1 MKCYWCGKEFTP
13 LKNWQRYCSP
23 ACRVAANRK
32 RLPKDEVHTQ
42 ETVLIRLFRCL
53 QCGEV
58 VNVYDPFDNR
68 FKFCCVHCEKLYWKH
83 PEKKREKG
91 IRQFQCHA
99 CGKNVI
105 VTDPLDRR
113 RFYCSET
120 CREAQHRAKRKV
132 IREQKKKDKCL
143 GIRLIFTNLSYSLNS
158 LKERV
163 YHESYLQNHLE

>member
-1 MKCYWCGKEFTP
+1 MKYIRRKPYSFVHFGACSAGKWSMSMIHP
-13 LKNWQRYCSP
+13 I
-23 ACRVAANRK
+23 
-32 RLPKDEVHTQ
+32 
-42 ETVLIRLFRCL
+42 TVSNFAVSIVRNCTGNIR
-53 QCGEV
+53 
-58 VNVYDPFDNR
+58 
-68 FKFCCVHCEKLYWKH
+68 
-83 PEKKREKG
+83 KREKG

-163 YHESYLQNHLE
+163 YHESYLQSHLE

>member
-1 MKCYWCGKEFTP
+1 MKCQWCGKEFTP
-13 LKNWQRYCSP
+13 LKSWQKYCSP

-42 ETVLIRLFRCL
+42 EAVLIRSFRCL

-58 VNVYDPFDNR
+58 VNFYDPSDNR

-120 CREAQHRAKRKV
+120 CREAQHRAKQKV
-132 IREQKKKDKCL
+132 IRSEKVSR
-143 GIRLIFTNLSYSLNS
+143 G
-158 LKERV
+158 
-163 YHESYLQNHLE
+163 